1 MTEIG
6 STGRNGGSLVQNTR
20 RNRKKV
26 SRDQEITFSS
36 DSYTYITFLPLLI
49 STKIATVGQAENWNQ
64 RNELMPVDVTYDLRS
79 SVSNKTALRIFSQTY
94 SLQFHYKKSFIFR
107 LFSLYFCI
115 DPIQRSN
122 VSLYH
127 LINRRPCTI
136 ILNFPNI
143 EISNTNFSFYITVII
158 TGEVPV

>member
-94 SLQFHYKKSFIFR
+94 SLQFHDKKSFIFR
-107 LFSLYFCI
+107 LFSATILLYRPDTAIERFFI
-115 DPIQRSN
+115 SPNQSSTMYD
-122 VSLYH
+122 H
-127 LINRRPCTI
+127 L
-136 ILNFPNI
+136 
-143 EISNTNFSFYITVII
+143 EFS
-158 TGEVPV
+158 